1 MLLEGSYLNDLEKVV
16 ETFRIIRRKMIR
28 ENEIGVRN
36 KIDHVFQ
43 SYNLIANTIY

>member
-28 ENEIGVRN
+28 DNEIGVSN
-36 KIDHVFQ
+36 KSDYEFTV
-43 SYNLIANTIY
+43 S